1 MAYPYPNPETKQGAR
16 TMEKGCADYEVG
28 VRGIVAA
35 FARTFDGE
43 IFGGANQIGAD
54 QVRQP

>member
-35 FARTFDGE
+35 PAALMSLLR
-43 IFGGANQIGAD
+43 
-54 QVRQP
+54 